1 MQLNLD
7 ANEAAALL
15 NVLNSYI
22 PQLREEIGKTE
33 KYEMREELKAD
44 EQTLRGI
51 VTKLGGSV
59 REDGGANLG
68 TGYPPW
74 R

>member
-7 ANEAAALL
+7 AEEVAALL
-15 NVLNSYI
+15 NVLSSYI

-33 KYEMREELKAD
+33 NYDMREELKAD

-59 REDGGANLG
+59 TGDGGSNLG